1 MLVLGAVKVLP
12 EFLSVYNLN
21 QRNYNMKTRKSA
33 LVFYLLFAS
42 FFCATAQTRIVKDSL
57 LFSLSRTQLDS
68 FYNKNGIPPFLL
80 GLDYG
85 VKAYKVIYRT
95 LNYDSTPTIASGLI
109 MIPESP
115 EYCKLPISSYQ
126 HGTSVRKKDVPS
138 RLSGNEKLITMAM
151 ASAGMVS
158 CMPDYLGMGDG
169 PGYHPYQNARTE
181 AFSVI
186 DIIRAA
192 KEFCDTMKLGYSD
205 QLFLVGYS
213 QGGHATMAA
222 HKMIQEQLSS
232 EMKVTASAPM
242 SGAYDMSGVQT
253 VQLLKDT
260 PYASPY
266 YLPYL
271 IFGNNPIYHFF
282 TNANEILRSPYDVNL
297 PPLMN
302 GIANSN
308 AINAKMNDTVKL
320 IFRQEMLDSFHAN
333 PNHFFKVFL
342 RDNDVYQWVPQ
353 SPMRMYYCTL
363 DENVP
368 YENTV
373 VAYNY
378 FKANGATQVDTV
390 NSGALY
396 HTPCAEPSLIRAK
409 TWFDEKKDRKMEIA
423 ETHQNASAAN
433 SADGTLHL
441 DIAGGRKPFTVSWDN
456 NMTGTDLMG
465 LAPGTYTYNI
475 VDSNLCSKTG
485 TVTISF
491 TNAIA
496 QLTKEQ
502 VSVYPNPTTNTIT
515 IFIGQNFE
523 EGKSITVINTLGEEV
538 KRWTTKNKV
547 QTETVS
553 DLAAG
558 VYTLKIDKVFTQQ
571 FIKQ

>member
-1 MLVLGAVKVLP
+1 
-12 EFLSVYNLN
+12 
-21 QRNYNMKTRKSA
+21 MKTRKSV
-33 LVFYLLFAS
+33 LVFYLLLAS
-42 FFCATAQTRIVKDSL
+42 FFCVHAQTRIVKDSL
-57 LFSLSRTQLDS
+57 LFSFSRTQLDS
-68 FYNKNGIPPFLL
+68 LYNKNGIPPSIL
-80 GLDYG
+80 GLEYG
-85 VKAYKVIYRT
+85 VDAYKIVFRT
-95 LNYDSTPTIASGLI
+95 LNYDSTPTIASGLVLL
-109 MIPESP
+109 PKFP
-115 EYCKLPISSYQ
+115 EYCKLPILSYQ
-126 HGTSVRKKDVPS
+126 HGTTVRKKDVPS

-151 ASAGMVS
+151 ASAGMIS
-158 CMPDYLGMGDG
+158 CMPDYHGMGDG
-169 PGYHPYQNARTE
+169 LGYHPYQNARTE

-186 DIIRAA
+186 DIIRAT
-192 KEFCDTMKLGYSD
+192 KELCDSLNMGYSD

-282 TNANEILRSPYDVNL
+282 TNANEILRSPYDVTL

-308 AINAKMNDTVKL
+308 SINAKMNDTVKL
-320 IFRQEMLDSFHAN
+320 IFRQDMLDSFNAN

-353 SPMRMYYCTL
+353 SPMRLFFCTL

-368 YENTV
+368 YENTL
-373 VAYNY
+373 VALNY
-378 FKANGATQVDTV
+378 FKSHGATMVDTF
-390 NSGALY
+390 NSGALN
-396 HTPCAEPSLIRAK
+396 HTPCAQPSLLVAK
-409 TWFDEKKDRKMEIA
+409 SWLDEIKDRKMEVA
-423 ETHQNASAAN
+423 ETHQNAS
-433 SADGTLHL
+433 SSTSVDGTVHL
-441 DIAGGRKPFTVSWDN
+441 DIAGGRKPFTVSWNN
-456 NMTGTDLMG
+456 NMAGTDLTG
-465 LAPGTYTYNI
+465 LVPGSYNYTI
-475 VDSNLCSKTG
+475 VDSNHCSKTG

-491 TNAIA
+491 SNAIA

-502 VSVYPNPTTNTIT
+502 VSIYPNPATNTIT
-515 IFIGQNFE
+515 IYIGQNFE
-523 EGKSITVINTLGEEV
+523 EGKTIRVINTLGEEV
-538 KRWTTKNKV
+538 KSWTTKNKV
-547 QTETVS
+547 QTESVS
-553 DLAAG
+553 DLASG
-558 VYTLKIDKVFTQQ
+558 VYTIKIDKVFTQQ

>member
-1 MLVLGAVKVLP
+1 
-12 EFLSVYNLN
+12 
-21 QRNYNMKTRKSA
+21 MKTRKSA

-42 FFCATAQTRIVKDSL
+42 FFCATAQTKIVKDSL
-57 LFSLSRTQLDS
+57 LFSLNRTQLDS

-109 MIPESP
+109 MIPQSP

-126 HGTSVRKKDVPS
+126 HGTTVRKKDVPS

-151 ASAGMVS
+151 ASAGMIS

-282 TNANEILRSPYDVNL
+282 TNANEILRAPYDTTL

-320 IFRQEMLDSFHAN
+320 IFRQDMLDSFDAN

-353 SPMRMYYCTL
+353 SPMRMFYCTL

-378 FKANGATQVDTV
+378 FKSHGATQVDTV
-390 NSGALY
+390 NSGALN
-396 HTPCAEPSLIRAK
+396 HTPCAQPSLIRAK
-409 TWFDEKKDRKMEIA
+409 TWFDEMKDRKMEIA
-423 ETHQNASAAN
+423 ETHQNASAAT

-441 DIAGGRKPFTVSWDN
+441 DIVGGRKPFTVSWSN
-456 NMTGTDLMG
+456 NMSGTDLTG
-465 LAPGTYTYNI
+465 LAPGTYAYTI
-475 VDSNLCSKTG
+475 TDSNFCSKAG

-491 TNAIA
+491 SNAIA

-502 VSVYPNPTTNTIT
+502 VSVYPNPATNTIT
-515 IFIGQNFE
+515 IYIGQNFE
-523 EGKSITVINTLGEEV
+523 EGKAITVINTLGEEV
-538 KRWTTKNKV
+538 KKWTTKNKV
-547 QTETVS
+547 QTESVS
-553 DLAAG
+553 DLASG
-558 VYTLKIDKVFTQQ
+558 VYTIKIDKVFTQQ

>member
-1 MLVLGAVKVLP
+1 
-12 EFLSVYNLN
+12 
-21 QRNYNMKTRKSA
+21 MKTRKSA

-42 FFCATAQTRIVKDSL
+42 FFCATAQTKIVKDSL
-57 LFSLSRTQLDS
+57 LFSLNRTQLDS

-85 VKAYKVIYRT
+85 VKAYKIIYRT
-95 LNYDSTPTIASGLI
+95 LNYDSTPTTASGLI

-126 HGTSVRKKDVPS
+126 HGTTVRKKDVPS

-192 KEFCDTMKLGYSD
+192 KEFCDTMKLGCSD

-282 TNANEILRSPYDVNL
+282 TNASEILRAPYDTTL

-302 GIANSN
+302 GVANSN

-320 IFRQEMLDSFHAN
+320 IFRQDMLDSFNAN

-441 DIAGGRKPFTVSWDN
+441 DIAGGRKPFTVSWNN

-502 VSVYPNPTTNTIT
+502 VSVYPNPATNTIT

>member
-1 MLVLGAVKVLP
+1 
-12 EFLSVYNLN
+12 
-21 QRNYNMKTRKSA
+21 MKTRKSA

-42 FFCATAQTRIVKDSL
+42 FFCATAQTKIVKDSL
-57 LFSLSRTQLDS
+57 LFSLNRTQLDS

-95 LNYDSTPTIASGLI
+95 LNFDSTPTIASGLI

-126 HGTSVRKKDVPS
+126 HGTTVRKKDVPS

-282 TNANEILRSPYDVNL
+282 TNANEILRAPYDTTL

-302 GIANSN
+302 GVANSN

-320 IFRQEMLDSFHAN
+320 IFRQDMLDSFNAN

-441 DIAGGRKPFTVSWDN
+441 DIAGGRKPFTVSWNN

-502 VSVYPNPTTNTIT
+502 VSVYPNPATNTIT

>member
-1 MLVLGAVKVLP
+1 MKASRLFILLTVVLLVSCVSRGQTVL
-12 EFLSVYNLN
+12 
-21 QRNYNMKTRKSA
+21 
-33 LVFYLLFAS
+33 
-42 FFCATAQTRIVKDSL
+42 VKDSL
-57 LFSLSRTQLDS
+57 LFSLNRTQLDS
-68 FYNKNGIPPFLL
+68 FYNKNGIPPYLL

-85 VKAYKVIYRT
+85 VKAYKVIYNT
-95 LNYDSTPTIASGLI
+95 LNYDSTPTTASGLI
-109 MIPESP
+109 MIPQSS

-126 HGTSVRKKDVPS
+126 HGTTVRKKDVPS
-138 RLSGNEKLITMAM
+138 RLSGNEKLVTMAM
-151 ASAGMVS
+151 ASAGMIS
-158 CMPDYLGMGDG
+158 CMPDYHGMGDG

-192 KEFCDTMKLGYSD
+192 KEFCDTVKLGYSD

-282 TNANEILRSPYDVNL
+282 TNATEILRSPYDATL
-297 PPLMN
+297 PPVMN

-308 AINAKMNDTVKL
+308 TINSKMNDTVKL
-320 IFRQEMLDSFHAN
+320 IFRQDMLDSFNAN

-342 RDNDVYQWVPQ
+342 RDNDVYQWVPK

-409 TWFDEKKDRKMEIA
+409 TWFDGMKDRKMEIT
-423 ETHQNASAAN
+423 EVRQNASTA
-433 SADGTLHL
+433 SSTDGTVHL
-441 DIAGGRKPFTVSWDN
+441 DIDGGRKPFSVSWSN
-456 NMTGTDLMG
+456 NMTGADITG
-465 LAPGTYTYNI
+465 LAPGAYSYTI
-475 VDSNLCSKTG
+475 TDSNLCLKVG
-485 TVTISF
+485 TVNISF
-491 TNAIA
+491 SNAIA
-496 QLTKEQ
+496 HLTKEQ
-502 VSVYPNPTTNTIT
+502 VSVYPNPATNTIT
-515 IFIGQNFE
+515 IYIGQNFE
-523 EGKSITVINTLGEEV
+523 EGKTITVINTLGQEV
-538 KRWTTKNKV
+538 KQWTTKNKV
-547 QTETVS
+547 QTESVS
-553 DLAAG
+553 DLASG
-558 VYTLKIDKVFTQQ
+558 VYTIKIDKVFTQQ